1 MNDSST
7 HENVLIYFRYKNY
20 DTIAKHI
27 DQVKKN
33 MNKEDR
39 NQYVLPFPNLIARFV
54 KNLHLTPQGLL
65 QKLVKNDRLI

>member
-7 HENVLIYFRYKNY
+7 HENILTYFRYKNH

-27 DQVKKN
+27 DQVKQN

-39 NQYVLPFPNLIARFV
+39 NQYVLPFPNFISRFV

-65 QKLVKNDRLI
+65 QKLVKTTD